1 MPVLQ
6 GVGLL
11 PSGNVPG
18 TDLVQS
24 AQPKPIIQCLEKPKA
39 PTSGIITHQG
49 CVSNFLAEPNLGDL
63 GNGKVEILRIL
74 GNFQYHTLSCISFHH
89 AVFKQ

>member
-1 MPVLQ
+1 MPALQ

-11 PSGNVPG
+11 SSGNVPG
-18 TDLVQS
+18 TDVGQS
-24 AQPKPIIQCLEKPKA
+24 PQPKPASQCLQKPKA
-39 PTSGIITHQG
+39 PTSG

-74 GNFQYHTLSCISFHH
+74 GNFQYHTLSCISFHRT
-89 AVFKQ
+89 VFKQ